1 MDFPQLITLAIFIFS
16 YVLIFSGKF
25 DRTIAAL
32 FGLFLMVSSGYL
44 LGFTTFEKILTNVNW
59 EVIILLFG
67 MMTYVGLLA
76 QTGFFKYLGV
86 KTVII
91 SKGQTWRI
99 FLYLS
104 LLTAFISM
112 VVDNVTT
119 ILLIIPMTIEIAK
132 LQKINPIPFMLS
144 EAILS
149 NIGGVGTFIGDPPNV
164 IIGFAAGYSFNDFI
178 VHLFPP
184 VIVIIGLSLL
194 LGRFIYKN
202 RMKQDEKEQMLIME
216 KKPSDYI
223 TDKKKMRYLL
233 IILGGMI
240 LFFILEQ
247 YTGISAAFVAL
258 AGCSIALLISFK
270 DPREIFTSVEWSTLI
285 FFIALFSLVGGLYET
300 GLLTDFAKWLISS
313 SSNNVL
319 LMAIII
325 LWMTGLL
332 SAVVDN
338 IPITTALVPVVAII
352 SSTYHSNI
360 LWWALAMGVG
370 LGGNITYIGSSAGVM
385 TISLSKKYD
394 YEITN
399 KEWLKFGLPVG
410 IVSLIVCS
418 LFLVIM

>member
-1 MDFPQLITLAIFIFS
+1 MDLPQIITLVIFIFS
-16 YVLIFSGKF
+16 YILIFSGKF

-32 FGLFLMVSSGYL
+32 FGLFLMVTSGYL
-44 LGFTTFEKILTNVNW
+44 FGFTTFEKILANVNW

-67 MMTYVGLLA
+67 MMTYVALLS

-86 KTVII
+86 KTVIL

-99 FLYLS
+99 FVYLS

-132 LQKINPIPFMLS
+132 LQKINPIPFMMS
-144 EAILS
+144 EALLS

-164 IIGFAAGYSFNDFI
+164 IIGFAAGFTFNDFVI
-178 VHLFPP
+178 HLIPP
-184 VIVIIGLSLL
+184 VLLIILL
-194 LGRFIYKN
+194 ALALGRIIYKN
-202 RMKQDEKEQMLIME
+202 WMKQEEKHQVFIME
-216 KKPSDYI
+216 KKPSEYI
-223 TDKKKMRYLL
+223 TDKKKMKYLL
-233 IILGGMI
+233 IILFGMI
-240 LFFILEQ
+240 LFFVLEQ
-247 YTGISAAFVAL
+247 YTGISTAFVAL
-258 AGCSIALLISFK
+258 SGCSLSLLISLK

-285 FFIALFSLVGGLYET
+285 FFIALFSLVGGLYVT
-300 GLLTDFAKWLISS
+300 GLLSDFAQWLVSS

-319 LMAIII
+319 LMSIII

-332 SAVVDN
+332 SAVIDN

-352 SSTYHSNI
+352 SSTYHSNV

-370 LGGNITYIGSSAGVM
+370 LGGNITYIGSSAGVI
-385 TISLSKKYD
+385 TISLSKKYK

-399 KEWLKFGLPVG
+399 KEWMKFGLPVG
-410 IVSLIVCS
+410 ILSLLVCS
-418 LFLVIM
+418 LFLLIM